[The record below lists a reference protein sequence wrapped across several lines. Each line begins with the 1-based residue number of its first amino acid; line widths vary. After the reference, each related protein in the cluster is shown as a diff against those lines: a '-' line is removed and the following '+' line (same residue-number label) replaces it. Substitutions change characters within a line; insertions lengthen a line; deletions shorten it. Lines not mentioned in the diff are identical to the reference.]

1 MYTYDETIFS
11 DLHKDAY
18 GFRPRGHNFYT
29 ATPAKKQEIWDATIL
44 DMEAAQ
50 EAEIAREKEC
60 EKEFKNQIS
69 KVIQAGAGNRIN
81 ALRWMTSTE
90 IFYSQQC
97 VEHFV
102 WNQGILFTDYGRAL
116 SKELMEIVEF
126 EEAA

>member
-11 DLHKDAY
+11 DLYKDAY

-29 ATPAKKQEIWDATIL
+29 ATPAEKQEIWDATIL

-50 EAEIAREKEC
+50 QAEIAREKEC
-60 EKEFKNQIS
+60 EKKFKDQIS
-69 KVIQAGAGNRIN
+69 KVIEAGAGNRIN
-81 ALRWMTSTE
+81 ALRWMTSTDT
-90 IFYSQQC
+90 FYSQQC

-102 WNQGILFTDYGRAL
+102 WSQGILFTDYGRAL

>member
-1 MYTYDETIFS
+1 MFTYDETIFS
-11 DLHKDAY
+11 DLYKDAY

-29 ATPAKKQEIWDATIL
+29 ATPAEKQEIWDATIL

-50 EAEIAREKEC
+50 QAEIAREKEC
-60 EKEFKNQIS
+60 EKKFKDQIS
-69 KVIQAGAGNRIN
+69 KVIEAGAGNRIN
-81 ALRWMTSTE
+81 ALRWMTSTDT
-90 IFYSQQC
+90 FYSQQC

>member
-1 MYTYDETIFS
+1 MFTYDETIFS
-11 DLHKDAY
+11 DLYKDAY

-29 ATPAKKQEIWDATIL
+29 ATPAEKQEIWDATIL

-50 EAEIAREKEC
+50 QAEIAREKEC
-60 EKEFKNQIS
+60 EKKFKDQIS
-69 KVIQAGAGNRIN
+69 KVIEAGAGNRIN
-81 ALRWMTSTE
+81 ALRWMTSTDT
-90 IFYSQQC
+90 FYSQQC

-102 WNQGILFTDYGRAL
+102 WSQGILFTDYGRAL

>member
-29 ATPAKKQEIWDATIL
+29 ATPAEKQEIWDATIL

-50 EAEIAREKEC
+50 EAEISREKEC